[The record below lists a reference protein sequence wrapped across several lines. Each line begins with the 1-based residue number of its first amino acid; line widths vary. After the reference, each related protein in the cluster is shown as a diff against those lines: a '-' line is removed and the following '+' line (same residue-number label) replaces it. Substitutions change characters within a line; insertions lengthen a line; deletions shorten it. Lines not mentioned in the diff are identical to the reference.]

1 MIDYFSN
8 ISISNFFLIL
18 ISNLSMF
25 YLVNLIFIK
34 KNILIDM
41 KKGSSHKQLINR
53 DMVPISG
60 GIILLLNCLF
70 FGFFNNIISHLLI
83 FSIFLIGLF
92 ADLQKLNSP
101 LKRFV
106 FQSLVILFFVTINDI
121 FIRSI
126 RISLFDIYLN
136 YNLISII
143 FTSFCLLILINGSN
157 FIDGANLQC
166 SGYYFVI
173 LTILLYLN
181 SNIILVNDI
190 GIIYILYS
198 FLLSFIIF
206 NFLNKSYFGDGGS
219 YLLSFIVGI
228 ILINLQI
235 FTNISPYFVVLIL
248 WYPAFENF
256 FSILRRI
263 LNSNTRPDQPDL
275 LHLHHLL
282 FNFLNAKFNLNKNLS
297 SSLPSIIVNL
307 FNLIIF
313 YIGTHFLH
321 STLALIILIIICVV
335 IYILVYFVLLRSS
348 ELKTIKM

>member
-1 MIDYFSN
+1 MINYFSN

-18 ISNLSMF
+18 ILNLSMF

-34 KNILIDM
+34 KNILIDK

-70 FGFFNNIISHLLI
+70 FDFFNNIISHLLI

-101 LKRFV
+101 LKRLV

-126 RISLFDIYLN
+126 RISSFDIYLN

-181 SNIILVNDI
+181 SNIILVDNI

-228 ILINLQI
+228 ILINFQI
-235 FTNISPYFVVLIL
+235 LTNISPFFVVLIL

-263 LNSNTRPDQPDL
+263 SNSNTRADQPDL

-282 FNFLNAKFNLNKNLS
+282 FNFFNVKFNLNKNLS
-297 SSLPSIIVNL
+297 SSFPSIIINL

-313 YIGTHFLH
+313 YIGTHFLY
-321 STLALIILIIICVV
+321 STLVLIILILICVV

>member
-18 ISNLSMF
+18 ILNLSMF

-313 YIGTHFLH
+313 YIGTHFLY
-321 STLALIILIIICVV
+321 STLALIILIIVCVV

>member
-18 ISNLSMF
+18 ILNLSMF

-181 SNIILVNDI
+181 SNIILVDNI

-228 ILINLQI
+228 ILINFQI
-235 FTNISPYFVVLIL
+235 LTNISPFFVVLIL

-313 YIGTHFLH
+313 YIGTHFLY